1 MARPGGLKSPCEVPT
16 LTGNDGQSH
25 PIITRCPVRQSFV
38 TRLRLLLGLAL
49 TVAAAPAAAQGTA
62 YSLNQLDTPPRLAS
76 QEMTARL
83 LARSYP
89 PALKRAGITGSVQL
103 EFVVDSAGR
112 VEPET
117 IRVLDAT
124 SEELAAAARSV
135 ATDIRFRPG
144 VRQGQR
150 VRAVVSLPI
159 AYQ

>member
-1 MARPGGLKSPCEVPT
+1 MRLPLFSRVLLVAGLS
-16 LTGNDGQSH
+16 
-25 PIITRCPVRQSFV
+25 
-38 TRLRLLLGLAL
+38 LA
-49 TVAAAPAAAQGTA
+49 VIAAPAAAQGTA
-62 YSLNQLDTPPRLAS
+62 YSLSQLDTPPRLAS

-89 PALKRAGITGSVQL
+89 PALKRAGVTGSVQL

-112 VEPET
+112 VEPASV
-117 IRVLDAT
+117 RVLDAT

-135 ATDIRFRPG
+135 AADIRFRPG

>member
-1 MARPGGLKSPCEVPT
+1 MR
-16 LTGNDGQSH
+16 
-25 PIITRCPVRQSFV
+25 IRFV
-38 TRLRLLLGLAL
+38 TRLMLVAGILLAA
-49 TVAAAPAAAQGTA
+49 AAAPAQAQGEA
-62 YSLNQLDTPPRLAS
+62 FPLNQLDTPPRLAS

-89 PALKRAGITGSVQL
+89 PALKRAGVTGMVQL

-112 VEPET
+112 VEPAS
-117 IRVLDAT
+117 IKVVDAT
-124 SEELAAAARSV
+124 SDELAAAARSV

-150 VRAVVSLPI
+150 VRAIVSLPI